1 MKKLIF
7 PLLLILTIAL
17 TGCGSDSSAPKAT
30 DTKNSLPAAAPT
42 EKIDTQQDS
51 KQNNQTTTKKSKY
64 QVRDLQND
72 KPHQFSK

>member
-7 PLLLILTIAL
+7 PLLLIFAIAL

-30 DTKNSLPAAAPT
+30 DTKTSMPHAAPT
-42 EKIDTQQDS
+42 EKIDIQQNS
-51 KQNNQTTTKKSKY
+51 KQNNQITTKKSKY